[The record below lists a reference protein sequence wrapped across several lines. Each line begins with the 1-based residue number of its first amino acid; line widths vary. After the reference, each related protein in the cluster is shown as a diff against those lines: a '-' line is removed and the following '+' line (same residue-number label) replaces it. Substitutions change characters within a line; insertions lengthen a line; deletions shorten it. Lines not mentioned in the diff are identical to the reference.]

1 MARKNR
7 YEYSLLKE
15 VYRILSTITY
25 PTYEDRNKAQ
35 RLMAMVSEFLDKEN
49 VELSMTQTRPRFS
62 ERVGASQWMVDPNSY
77 VSAAPVNYHVFN
89 PNLTQASRVTETEG
103 ESPF

>member
-15 VYRILSTITY
+15 VYRVLSTITY
-25 PTYEDRNKAQ
+25 STYEDRNKAQ

-62 ERVGASQWMVDPNSY
+62 ERVGASQCIVDPNNC
-77 VSAAPVNYHVFN
+77 VSADPVNYHIFN